1 MQETVSSIPEN
12 SAPVSPESAP
22 NPAFATIRQATAR
35 DAPALAAVAA
45 ETFPLACPP
54 HTKPEAIA
62 AFIVANLSETSFDG
76 YLADPERA
84 LFIAEVDG
92 AAVGYTMVVFGEPA
106 DPDVA
111 AAVTSRPTAELSK
124 VYVREGFHGGGLAA
138 QLVTASVES
147 ARDRGAV
154 SVWLGVNEENGRA
167 NRFYEKQG
175 FALAGTKRFLVGD
188 RYEDDFVRL
197 LAL

>member
-1 MQETVSSIPEN
+1 MNEPA
-12 SAPVSPESAP
+12 SAPSDVPGAES
-22 NPAFATIRQATAR
+22 PAFSIRRAGPDDAARLAT
-35 DAPALAAVAA
+35 VAA

-62 AFIVANLSETSFDG
+62 AFIAANLSETSFDG

-84 LFIAEVDG
+84 LFIAEVGDE
-92 AAVGYTMVVFGEPA
+92 AAGYTMVVFGEPA
-106 DPDVA
+106 DRDVA
-111 AAVTSRPTAELSK
+111 AAVLARPTAELSK

-138 QLVTASVES
+138 QLVAASVES

-154 SVWLGVNEENGRA
+154 SLWLGVNEENARA
-167 NRFYEKQG
+167 NRFYEKRG
-175 FALAGTKRFLVGD
+175 FALVGTKRFLVGD